1 MESKLSP
8 FLPRRSYRSRRLL
21 AEQFLCQRL
30 PSVSFCA
37 NCTGPLAQRRG
48 GRTAHASST
57 ATASTDAPGATR
69 QRAAS
74 AATTTA

>member
-21 AEQFLCQRL
+21 AEQFLCQ

-37 NCTGPLAQRRG
+37 SCTGPLAQRRG

-57 ATASTDAPGATR
+57 ATASTAAPGATR